1 MNNRIYKFRAWDI
14 DHKQF
19 IYFDLNDPDENLFG
33 RHGVLENGGFE
44 PWQQFTG
51 LKDYQGTEIY
61 EGDVVQ
67 SMICPKGV
75 YLPLVYKTVVEW
87 RTAPLYNGYT
97 IQSGK
102 LKKVIGNI
110 WENPELSRQL

>member
-1 MNNRIYKFRAWDI
+1 MILDVKVPSAQEFLGNIVM
-14 DHKQF
+14 QF
-19 IYFDLNDPDENLFG
+19 I
-33 RHGVLENGGFE
+33 
-44 PWQQFTG
+44 G

-67 SMICPKGV
+67 SLICPKGV